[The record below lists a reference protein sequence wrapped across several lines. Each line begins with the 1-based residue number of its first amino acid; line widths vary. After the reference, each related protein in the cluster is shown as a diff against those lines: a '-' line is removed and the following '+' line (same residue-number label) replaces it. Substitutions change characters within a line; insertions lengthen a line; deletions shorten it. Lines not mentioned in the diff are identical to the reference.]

1 MKKLIFIICGM
12 LFAAFAFPMAL
23 AASRSEAGK
32 NAEIMSGGEGGG
44 TGLGTGEHL
53 FSAEQVFSSGTSR
66 NEFSAQPSE
75 PEKQTLPARP
85 AELPETVALL
95 SDGEISEVSL
105 EELVCRVTAAEM
117 PALFPEEALK
127 AQAVAVRTYIYYR
140 LEHPVKEHPDAAV
153 CDDPNHC
160 CAVADRNALVVSWG
174 ESGDEWYSRIE
185 AAAKETQGKVIEYGG
200 ETILAV
206 FHAMSAKAT
215 ASAEEVWGGAVPYLV
230 SVPSPGGESE
240 YSVWKSE
247 VYIGKDDFAESF
259 LAEYPEAELGEGE
272 WFSDMELE
280 PSGYVRSV
288 RVGGVEVGGGELR
301 CFCGLKSACF
311 SVEEGTDL
319 LRFTVFGYGH
329 GVGMSQY
336 GARAMAENGRTWEEI
351 LLHYY
356 PGTDIKNR

>member
-1 MKKLIFIICGM
+1 M

>member
-174 ESGDEWYSRIE
+174 ESGNEWYSRIE

>member
-1 MKKLIFIICGM
+1 MKKLIFIIFGM

-23 AASRSEAGK
+23 AASRSEEGG
-32 NAEIMSGGEGGG
+32 NTETVSGEEGGE
-44 TGLGTGEHL
+44 TGSGEYL
-53 FSAEQVFSSGTSR
+53 FSSEPVFSSGTSR
-66 NEFSAQPSE
+66 DESSAQTAA
-75 PEKQTLPARP
+75 PEKQDSPAVP
-85 AELPETVALL
+85 PELPETVALL
-95 SDGEISEVSL
+95 SDGEISEISL

-160 CAVADRNALVVSWG
+160 CAVADRDALVVSWG
-174 ESGDEWYSRIE
+174 DSGDEWYSRIE
-185 AAAKETQGKVIEYGG
+185 AAAKETRGRVIEYGG

-215 ASAEEVWGGAVPYLV
+215 ASAEEVWGGEVPYLV
-230 SVPSPGGESE
+230 SVPSPRGERE

-247 VYIGKDDFAESF
+247 VYIGKEAFAESF
-259 LAEYPEAELGEGE
+259 LEKYPEAELGAGD
-272 WFSDMELE
+272 WFSGVELE

-319 LRFTVFGYGH
+319 LKFTVFGYGH

-336 GARAMAENGRTWEEI
+336 GARAMAENGSTWEEI
-351 LLHYY
+351 LSHYY